1 MSKIIT
7 VNDLNSS
14 KYYQLPKAFFHNPIY
29 IDMKNESKIAYA
41 LLRDLLE
48 LSIKNNWINDAGEV
62 YVKISRDKMMSYL
75 HMRKDKYAA
84 VMKELTVKELIVKK
98 RVGLNKVDE
107 TYLCMP
113 EELNNIYSDEELLL
127 VENDTEI
134 IENTRRSEKPTSS
147 SLKNRPQ
154 EVCKT
159 DYKKSVK
166 PTHTNTNIT
175 ETNITKTNSTTT
187 QDEIACS
194 KFKGSESDNI
204 GIIEL
209 ETHLKLSDN
218 QKKEASAFNIER
230 LKKSIKIFNDKNG
243 KYFALLKKI
252 YKDDGN
258 FVSGSQ
264 KDNFNNFEQRSYD
277 MEVLE
282 DKLLNWRE
290 RIL

>member
-1 MSKIIT
+1 
-7 VNDLNSS
+7 
-14 KYYQLPKAFFHNPIY
+14 
-29 IDMKNESKIAYA
+29 MKNESKIAYA

-127 VENDTEI
+127 VENDAES

-154 EVCKT
+154 EVYKT
-159 DYKKSVK
+159 DYKKSIK
-166 PTHTNTNIT
+166 PTHTKTNIT
-175 ETNITKTNSTTT
+175 ETNITKTNITT

-194 KFKGSESDNI
+194 KFKYSESDNI
-204 GIIEL
+204 TIIEL
-209 ETHLKLSDN
+209 KTHLKLSDN
-218 QKKEASAFNIER
+218 QKKEASAFDIER
-230 LKKSIKIFNDKNG
+230 LKKSIEIFNNKNG

-258 FVSGSQ
+258 FAPAQ
-264 KDNFNNFEQRSYD
+264 KKDNFNNFEQRSYD
-277 MEVLE
+277 MDALE

-290 RIL
+290 KIL